1 MNDVTITRIPV
12 PSEILKGE
20 WCGTVY
26 AIDTTSDSLET
37 HNNAVEESVREIK
50 NGFDSHSHYT
60 VSLREVKREL
70 VYEDERT
77 QHYCT
82 LVQFRVR
89 DSY

>member
-1 MNDVTITRIPV
+1 MNDITITRIPV

-20 WCGTVY
+20 WYGTVC
-26 AIDTTSDSLET
+26 AIDTTSESAEA
-37 HNNAVEESVREIK
+37 HNAVVEESVSEIK
-50 NGFDSHSHYT
+50 NDFDNHSHYT

-70 VYEDERT
+70 VFADERT